1 MHNLPQNMIHND
13 KPTYVTSYVYLEA
26 TAGYSGVTSVVNY
39 IYVYVRYEKKH
50 ANIYNHVRIYIYIY
64 VIICV

>member
-39 IYVYVRYEKKH
+39 IYMYMCDMKK
-50 ANIYNHVRIYIYIY
+50 NMQTYITMCVYIYM
-64 VIICV
+64 

>member
-39 IYVYVRYEKKH
+39 IYMYMCDMKKKH

-64 VIICV
+64 M